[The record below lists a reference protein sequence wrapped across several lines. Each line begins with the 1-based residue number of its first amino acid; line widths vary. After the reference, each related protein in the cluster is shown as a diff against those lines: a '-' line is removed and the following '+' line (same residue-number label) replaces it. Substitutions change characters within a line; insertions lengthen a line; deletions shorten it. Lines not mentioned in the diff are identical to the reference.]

1 MNEHPVT
8 VLLRPLSDT
17 HLSAGESAVMTADP
31 DALPNTLADELS
43 DELLETDE
51 LAGELLETDKLADNP
66 EAESEESVPS
76 ITHDFRTQ
84 FDDALSNVKIS
95 VFCNV
100 SELHSKPS
108 TTT

>member
-17 HLSAGESAVMTADP
+17 HLSAGESAVTTADP
-31 DALPNTLADELS
+31 DSLPDALSDALPEEPFDEPF
-43 DELLETDE
+43 ETDE
-51 LAGELLETDKLADNP
+51 LDDNP
-66 EAESEESVPS
+66 EAESEESDPS